1 MGSRRMGSPP
11 IEARHPH
18 PSLLARFGRGRLQRR
33 RNREI
38 VRHLLTDCEDCR
50 RATSE
55 LLPPVSAMEKDKE
68 GAGSAWPGGRPK
80 AYGSAFAS
88 SLREVERR
96 HAALKAEQAASHGL
110 LKELLELPVEVQGE
124 RAAAEPR
131 YHTWALCSL
140 MLDSAREWGFQ
151 DPRTALRLSMLGT
164 ELAERLDGAVYGEA
178 RVRDLRARAAAVLG
192 NAQRIRN
199 DFSAAETSFASAERL
214 LKSGT
219 GDLVEKA
226 HVLLLKASLR
236 GTQQRFRDAF
246 RLLDR
251 VVSLGNRCGDSHLC
265 GKAMITRG
273 FLLGLAGDPE
283 AAIRH
288 LTDGLQKVDPETD
301 PRLVIVAQHN
311 LTLYLAEG
319 GRYME
324 ALSLLEDARPRYHQ
338 MGDQMGL
345 LRLRWLEG
353 KIASALG
360 HFSEAESFLRGVQK
374 ELIDR
379 ELGYDAALLS
389 LDLAT
394 IYARQ
399 GRGSEMRRLAE
410 EMLPIFK
417 SRDIHREA
425 IAALFVFQKAAEM
438 ERVTL
443 GLIRD
448 VTGYLKE
455 SRASW
460 SHRSR
465 EAR

>member
-1 MGSRRMGSPP
+1 MDN
-11 IEARHPH
+11 HPH
-18 PSLLARFGRGRLQRR
+18 PTLLARFGRGRLQRR

-50 RATSE
+50 RITTG
-55 LLPPVSAMEKDKE
+55 LLPPVSTGDED
-68 GAGSAWPGGRPK
+68 GSVPVRDPRDNRDDGRPTLE
-80 AYGSAFAS
+80 YGAAFEGSWRTIEQRQTA
-88 SLREVERR
+88 LREEWL
-96 HAALKAEQAASHGL
+96 AARTL
-110 LKELLELPVEVQGE
+110 LKELLELPVERQRE
-124 RAAAEPR
+124 AATTQPR
-131 YHTWALCSL
+131 FHTWTLCAQL
-140 MLDSAREWGFQ
+140 LDTAREWGFQ
-151 DPRTALRLSMLGT
+151 DPRQALEMSVLGG
-164 ELAERLDGAVYGEA
+164 EIAERLDDAVYGEA
-178 RVRDLRARAAAVLG
+178 RVRDLKARGAAVLG
-192 NAQRIRN
+192 NSQRIQG
-199 DFSAAETSFASAERL
+199 DFSAAEKSFSRAERL
-214 LKSGT
+214 LKTGT

-236 GTQQRFRDAF
+236 GNQQRFREAF
-246 RLLDR
+246 QLLDR
-251 VVSLGNRCGDSHLC
+251 VMSLGHRCGDSHLC

-288 LTDGLQKVDPETD
+288 LTEGLRKVDPETD

-324 ALSLLEDARPRYHQ
+324 ALRLLENARPLYHQ
-338 MGDQMGL
+338 VGDQMGL

-374 ELIDR
+374 DLIER

-389 LDLAT
+389 LDLAA

-399 GRGSEMRRLAE
+399 GRGPEMRRLAE
-410 EMLPIFK
+410 EMLPIFR

-455 SRASW
+455 SRAAW
-460 SHRSR
+460 SLRSR

>member
-1 MGSRRMGSPP
+1 MANPP
-11 IEARHPH
+11 AETHPH
-18 PSLLARFGRGRLQRR
+18 PNLLARFGRGRSQRR

-50 RATSE
+50 RVTSG
-55 LLPPVSAMEKDKE
+55 LLPSASAMGETE
-68 GAGSAWPGGRPK
+68 ESAPARKAREDGRPVV
-80 AYGSAFAS
+80 YGPAFAS

-96 HAALKAEQAASHGL
+96 QVELRAEQAASHEL
-110 LKELLELPVEVQGE
+110 LKELLALPAELQGG
-124 RAAAEPR
+124 RAASESR
-131 YHTWALCSL
+131 YHSWALCAL
-140 MLDSAREWGFQ
+140 LLDNAKDWGFQ
-151 DPRTALRLSMLGT
+151 DPRTALKLSQLGV
-164 ELAERLDGAVYGEA
+164 ELADHLAGAVYGEP

-192 NAQRIRN
+192 NAQRIFG
-199 DFSAAETSFASAERL
+199 DFGAAEASFSHAEQL

-226 HVLLLKASLR
+226 HMLLLKASLR

-251 VVSLGNRCGDSHLC
+251 VMSLGHRCGDSHLC

-273 FLLGLAGDPE
+273 FLLGLANDPE

-288 LTDGLQKVDPETD
+288 LTEGLQKVDPETD
-301 PRLVIVAQHN
+301 PRLFIVAQHN
-311 LTLYLAEG
+311 LTLYLAEA

-324 ALSLLEDARPRYHQ
+324 ALRLLEDARPRYDQ
-338 MGDQMGL
+338 VGEQMGL
-345 LRLRWLEG
+345 LRLRLRWLEG

-360 HFSEAESFLRGVQK
+360 HFAEAESLLRGVQK

-379 ELGYDAALLS
+379 ELGFDAALLS
-389 LDLAT
+389 LDLAD

-399 GRGSEMRRLAE
+399 GRSTEMRRLAE

-455 SRASW
+455 SRASS

-465 EAR
+465 ETR

>member
-1 MGSRRMGSPP
+1 M
-11 IEARHPH
+11 ENHPH
-18 PSLLARFGRGRLQRR
+18 PTLLSRFGRGRLQRR

-50 RATSE
+50 RVTSE
-55 LLPPVSAMEKDKE
+55 LLPPASASGLEE
-68 GAGSAWPGGRPK
+68 GSAPARRSGRPP
-80 AYGSAFAS
+80 AEYGAAFAGAWH
-88 SLREVERR
+88 EVERR
-96 HAALKAEQAASHGL
+96 QAELSAERVASNEL
-110 LKELLELPVEVQGE
+110 LRELLEEPEPRRSE
-124 RAAAEPR
+124 RASTEPR
-131 YHTWALCSL
+131 FHTWAFCALL
-140 MLDSAREWGFQ
+140 LDTAREWGFQ
-151 DPRTALRLSMLGT
+151 DPTQALKLSLLGVAVVEHVAGT
-164 ELAERLDGAVYGEA
+164 VYGEL
-178 RVRDLRARAAAVLG
+178 RVRDLKARAVAVLG
-192 NAQRIRN
+192 NAERILC
-199 DFSAAETSFASAERL
+199 DFSAAEKSFSRAERL

-219 GDLVEKA
+219 GDPVEKA
-226 HVLLLKASLR
+226 HILLLKASLR
-236 GTQQRFRDAF
+236 GNQQRFRDAF
-246 RLLDR
+246 QLLDR
-251 VVSLGNRCGDSHLC
+251 VMSLANRCGDPHLC

-273 FLLGLAGDPE
+273 FLLGLANNPE

-288 LTDGLQKVDPETD
+288 LTEGLQRVDPETD

-319 GRYME
+319 GRYTE
-324 ALSLLEDARPRYHQ
+324 ALRLLENARPRYHQ
-338 MGDQMGL
+338 VGDQMSL

-360 HFSEAESFLRGVQK
+360 HFSEAEIFLRGVQR
-374 ELIDR
+374 ELIER

-399 GRGSEMRRLAE
+399 GRSSEMRRLAE

-425 IAALFVFQKAAEM
+425 LAALFVFQKAAEM

-460 SHRSR
+460 SLRSR

>member
-1 MGSRRMGSPP
+1 MDS
-11 IEARHPH
+11 HPH
-18 PSLLARFGRGRLQRR
+18 PTLLARFGRGRLQRR

-38 VRHLLTDCEDCR
+38 VRHLLTDCEECR
-50 RATSE
+50 RTTSD
-55 LLPPVSAMEKDKE
+55 LLPPVSP
-68 GAGSAWPGGRPK
+68 GSATASR
-80 AYGSAFAS
+80 AVEARDYVAAFTGSWQT
-88 SLREVERR
+88 VERR
-96 HAALKAEQAASHGL
+96 QAALRIEQAAAQGL
-110 LKELLELPVEVQGE
+110 LNELLEAVPGDTGRQAGDS
-124 RAAAEPR
+124 RF
-131 YHTWALCSL
+131 HTWALCGL
-140 MLDSAREWGFQ
+140 VLETAREWGFQ
-151 DPRTALRLSMLGT
+151 DPGRAS
-164 ELAERLDGAVYGEA
+164 ELAALGVEIAGHLDGAVYGEP
-178 RVRDLRARAAAVLG
+178 RVHDLRARAAAFHG
-192 NAQRIRN
+192 NAQRIRG
-199 DFSAAETSFASAERL
+199 DFNAAEKSFLQAEKW

-219 GDLVEKA
+219 GDPVEKA

-236 GTQQRFRDAF
+236 GNQQRFRDAF
-246 RLLDR
+246 KLLDR
-251 VVSLGNRCGDSHLC
+251 VMTLGHRCGDEHLC

-273 FLLGLAGDPE
+273 FLLGLASDPE

-288 LTDGLQKVDPETD
+288 LTEGLQKVDPAAD

-324 ALSLLEDARPRYHQ
+324 ALRLLENARPLYHQ
-338 MGDQMGL
+338 VGDQMGL

-360 HFSEAESFLRGVQK
+360 HFREAEDFLRGVQK
-374 ELIDR
+374 DLIDR

-425 IAALFVFQKAAEM
+425 VAALFVFQKAAEM

-460 SHRSR
+460 SLRSR

>member
-1 MGSRRMGSPP
+1 MPEYGPAFDLSWREVARRQAALAA
-11 IEARHPH
+11 ERTQAHDLLRE
-18 PSLLARFGRGRLQRR
+18 LLAYPFNLQEER
-33 RNREI
+33 
-38 VRHLLTDCEDCR
+38 V
-50 RATSE
+50 AG
-55 LLPPVSAMEKDKE
+55 VS
-68 GAGSAWPGGRPK
+68 
-80 AYGSAFAS
+80 
-88 SLREVERR
+88 
-96 HAALKAEQAASHGL
+96 
-110 LKELLELPVEVQGE
+110 
-124 RAAAEPR
+124 R
-131 YHTWALCSL
+131 YHTWSFCDLL
-140 MLDSAREWGFQ
+140 LDTAREWGFQ
-151 DPRTALRLSMLGT
+151 DPGRALELSKLGT
-164 ELAERLDGAVYGEA
+164 GVAERLDVSVYGEA
-178 RVRDLRARAAAVLG
+178 RVRDLGARAWASLG
-192 NAQRIRN
+192 NAQRIHA
-199 DFSAAETSFASAERL
+199 DFNAAEKSFARAERL

-219 GDLVEKA
+219 GDPVEKA
-226 HVLLLKASLR
+226 QVLLLKASLR
-236 GTQQRFRDAF
+236 GNQQRFREAF

-251 VVSLGNRCGDSHLC
+251 VLSLGRRCGDSHLC
-265 GKAMITRG
+265 GKALIMRG
-273 FLLGLAGDPE
+273 FLLGLANDPE

-288 LTDGLQKVDPETD
+288 LTEGLQKVDPAAD

-319 GRYME
+319 GRYIE
-324 ALSLLEDARPRYHQ
+324 AMRLLESARPLYHRI
-338 MGDQMGL
+338 GDQMSL

-360 HFSEAESFLRGVQK
+360 HFAEAEEFLRGVRK
-374 ELIDR
+374 ELIER

-399 GRGSEMRRLAE
+399 GRSGEMRRLAE

-455 SRASW
+455 SRATW
-460 SHRSR
+460 SLRSSESR
-465 EAR
+465 

>member
-1 MGSRRMGSPP
+1 MGSRRMGNPP
-11 IEARHPH
+11 AETHPH
-18 PSLLARFGRGRLQRR
+18 PNLLARFGRGRPQRR

-50 RATSE
+50 RVTSG
-55 LLPPVSAMEKDKE
+55 LLPPASAMGETE
-68 GAGSAWPGGRPK
+68 ESAPAREGGRPA
-80 AYGSAFAS
+80 AYGPAFAS

-96 HAALKAEQAASHGL
+96 QAALKAEQAASHGL
-110 LKELLELPVEVQGE
+110 LKELLALPVEFQGE

-131 YHTWALCSL
+131 YHTWALCAL
-140 MLDSAREWGFQ
+140 VLDNAKDWGFQ
-151 DPRTALRLSMLGT
+151 DPRTALKLSRLGT
-164 ELAERLDGAVYGEA
+164 ELAEHLAGAVYGEP

-192 NAQRIRN
+192 NAQRILG
-199 DFSAAETSFASAERL
+199 DFGAAETSFSRAEQL

-246 RLLDR
+246 HLLDR
-251 VVSLGNRCGDSHLC
+251 VMSLGHRCGDSHLC

-273 FLLGLAGDPE
+273 FLLGLANDPE

-288 LTDGLQKVDPETD
+288 LTEGLRKVDPETD

-311 LTLYLAEG
+311 LTLYLAEA

-324 ALSLLEDARPRYHQ
+324 ALRLLEDARPRYDQ
-338 MGDQMGL
+338 VGEQMGL
-345 LRLRWLEG
+345 LRLRLRWLEG

-389 LDLAT
+389 LDLAD

-399 GRGSEMRRLAE
+399 GRSTEMRRLAE

-455 SRASW
+455 SRASS